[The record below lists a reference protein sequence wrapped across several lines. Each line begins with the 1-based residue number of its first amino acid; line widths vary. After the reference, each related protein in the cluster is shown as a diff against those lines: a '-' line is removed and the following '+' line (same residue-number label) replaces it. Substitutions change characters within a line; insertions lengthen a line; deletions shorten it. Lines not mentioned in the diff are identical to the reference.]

1 MVGILIMWPF
11 DRVEHRAEGDY
22 TEQAINVAEVDAL
35 GGTADAGTLAVA
47 EACAGLWERS
57 LASATV
63 EPMNGRLAALDP
75 PFLALVA
82 RSLALHGNFVGLIE
96 LDGMDVR
103 VRPSATFDVHGDARS
118 QWYRLDVVGPD
129 TTQTVRASSDSV
141 FHVAINAEPRQ
152 WWLGSSPLKRSKSTA
167 SLAAKIEE
175 SLSRESDV
183 FVTRFAGV
191 DRKGTYDA
199 WLRTVGIIRRKRGG
213 VVFTGGNLGQGES
226 GRVPDPA
233 KMGPAPDDVF
243 ADALRSAVGRDI
255 CSAFGVPVSLFAER
269 GDGAG
274 QREAWRRFWLGTV
287 QPLALLV
294 QAECK
299 AKLDPSCVVTLDALR
314 AADEDG
320 RSRAVSRRAAAFK
333 TFRDAGLDTAE
344 ARRLAG
350 LEG

>member
-1 MVGILIMWPF
+1 MVGILTMWPF
-11 DRVEHRAEGDY
+11 NKTEQRAEGDY
-22 TEQAINVAEVDAL
+22 TEATLAAAETEAI
-35 GGTADAGTLAVA
+35 GGTLDAGTLAVA

-63 EPMNGRLAALDP
+63 EPMGGRLAALDP

-82 RSLALHGNFVGLIE
+82 RSLALHGNFTALIE
-96 LDGMDVR
+96 LDGLAVR
-103 VRPSATFDVHGDARS
+103 LLPSATFDVHGDARS
-118 QWYRLDVVGPD
+118 QWYRLDVTGPD
-129 TTQTVRASSDSV
+129 TTETVRAGAEAV
-141 FHVAINAEPRQ
+141 FHVSINAEPRQ
-152 WWLGSSPLKRSKSTA
+152 WWRGVSPLKRSKATA

-175 SLSRESDV
+175 SLSRESDIYV
-183 FVTRFAGV
+183 ARFAGV

-213 VVFTGGNLGQGES
+213 VVFTGGVLGQGES
-226 GRVPDPA
+226 GRVPEPA
-233 KMGPAPDDVF
+233 RMGPAPDDTF

-255 CSAFGVPVSLFAER
+255 CASFGVPVALFAER

-299 AKLDPSCVVTLDALR
+299 AKLDPSAIVTLDALR

-350 LEG
+350 LE

>member
-1 MVGILIMWPF
+1 MWPF
-11 DRVEHRAEGDY
+11 NKTEHRAEGDY
-22 TEQAINVAEVDAL
+22 TEQAVNAAEVEAA
-35 GGTADAGTLAVA
+35 GGTLDAGTLAVA

-63 EPMNGRLAALDP
+63 EPMGGRLAALDP
-75 PFLALVA
+75 PFMALMA
-82 RSLALHGNFVGLIE
+82 RSLATQGNFTALLA
-96 LDGMDVR
+96 LDGTSVR
-103 VRPSATFDVHGDARS
+103 LLPSATFDVHGDARS

-129 TTQTVRASSDSV
+129 TTETVRASADGV
-141 FHVAINAEPRQ
+141 FHVSINAEPRQ
-152 WWLGSSPLKRSKSTA
+152 WWRGVSPLKRSKSTA
-167 SLAAKIEE
+167 SLAAKIEG
-175 SLSRESDV
+175 SLSRESDIYV
-183 FVTRFAGV
+183 ARFAGV

-213 VVFTGGNLGQGES
+213 VVFTGGNIGQAES
-226 GRVPDPA
+226 GRVPEPA
-233 KMGPAPDDVF
+233 KMGPSPDDTF

-255 CSAFGVPVSLFAER
+255 CAAFGVSPALFAER

-294 QAECK
+294 QAECR
-299 AKLDPSCVVTLDALR
+299 AKLDPSCTVTLDALR

-320 RSRAVSRRAAAFK
+320 RSRAVARRAQAFK
-333 TFRDAGLDTAE
+333 VLKDAGMDL
-344 ARRLAG
+344 ARAQRIAG

>member
-1 MVGILIMWPF
+1 MWPF
-11 DRVEHRAEGDY
+11 DRIEKRAEGDY
-22 TEQAINVAEVDAL
+22 TEQAINVAEVEAL

-47 EACAGLWERS
+47 EACGGLWERS
-57 LASATV
+57 LSSATV

-118 QWYRLDVVGPD
+118 QWYRLDMTGPD

-141 FHVAINAEPRQ
+141 FHVSINAEPRR

-167 SLAAKIEE
+167 SLAAKIEG
-175 SLSRESDV
+175 SLSRESDIYV
-183 FVTRFAGV
+183 ARFAGV
-191 DRKGTYDA
+191 DRRGTFEN
-199 WLRTVGIIRRKRGG
+199 WKKTVETIRRKRGG
-213 VVFTGGNLGQGES
+213 ITFTGGILGQGES
-226 GRVPDPA
+226 GRVPEPS
-233 KMGPAPDDVF
+233 KMGPSPDDTF

-255 CSAFGVPVSLFAER
+255 CAAFGVPVSLFAER

-299 AKLDPSCVVTLDALR
+299 AKLDPSCIVTLDALR

-320 RSRAVSRRAAAFK
+320 RSRAVARRAQAFK
-333 TFRDAGLDTAE
+333 VLLDAKVDTAE
-344 ARRLAG
+344 AKRIAG
-350 LEG
+350 LE

>member
-1 MVGILIMWPF
+1 MWPF
-11 DRVEHRAEGDY
+11 NKTEHRAEGDY
-22 TEQAINVAEVDAL
+22 TEQAINAAEVEAI
-35 GGTADAGTLAVA
+35 GGTLDAGTLAVS
-47 EACAGLWERS
+47 EACMGLWERS

-63 EPMNGRLAALDP
+63 EPMGGRLAALSP
-75 PFLALVA
+75 PFLALMA
-82 RSLALHGNFVGLIE
+82 RSLALDGNFVSLLA
-96 LDGMDVR
+96 LDGPAVR
-103 VRPSATFDVHGDARS
+103 LLPSATFDTHGDARS

-129 TTQTVRASSDSV
+129 TTETVRTGADGV

-152 WWLGSSPLKRSKSTA
+152 WWRGVSPLKRSKATA
-167 SLAAKIEE
+167 TLAAKIES
-175 SLSRESDV
+175 SLSRESDIYPL
-183 FVTRFAGV
+183 RFAGV

-199 WLRTVGIIRRKRGG
+199 WSRTVDIIRRKRGG
-213 VVFTGGNLGQGES
+213 VVFTGGNIGQGES

-233 KMGPAPDDVF
+233 RMGPAPDDTF

-299 AKLDPSCVVTLDALR
+299 AKLDPSCIVTLDALR

-333 TFRDAGLDTAE
+333 TLKDAGIDMAE

>member
-1 MVGILIMWPF
+1 MWPF
-11 DRVEHRAEGDY
+11 NKTEHRAEGDY
-22 TEQAINVAEVDAL
+22 TEQAINVAEVEAL
-35 GGTADAGTLAVA
+35 GGTLDAGTLGVA
-47 EACAGLWERS
+47 EACMGLWERS

-63 EPMNGRLAALDP
+63 EPMGGRLAALDP

-82 RSLALHGNFVGLIE
+82 RSLALHGNFTALIE
-96 LDGMDVR
+96 LDGLTVR
-103 VRPSATFDVHGDARS
+103 LLPSATFDVHGDARS

-129 TTQTVRASSDSV
+129 TTQTARAGAEAV
-141 FHVAINAEPRQ
+141 FHVSINAESRQ
-152 WWLGSSPLKRSKSTA
+152 WWRGVSPLKRSKSTA
-167 SLAAKIEE
+167 SLAAKIEG
-175 SLSRESDV
+175 SLSREADIY
-183 FVTRFAGV
+183 VTRFAGV
-191 DRKGTYDA
+191 DRRGTFEN
-199 WLRTVGIIRRKRGG
+199 WKKTVETIRRRKGG
-213 VVFTGGNLGQGES
+213 ITFTGGILGQGES

-233 KMGPAPDDVF
+233 KMGPAPDDTF

-255 CSAFGVPVSLFAER
+255 CAAFGVPVSLFAER

-299 AKLDPSCVVTLDALR
+299 AKLDPSCIVTLDALR

-320 RSRAVSRRAAAFK
+320 RSRAVSRRASAFK
-333 TFRDAGLDTAE
+333 TLRDAGIDTAE

>member
-1 MVGILIMWPF
+1 MVGVLTMWPF
-11 DRVEHRAEGDY
+11 NRIEKRAEGDY
-22 TEQAINVAEVDAL
+22 SEQLVNAAEVEAV
-35 GGTADAGTLAVA
+35 GGTLDAGTLGVA

-82 RSLALHGNFVGLIE
+82 RSLALHGNFVALVELAGLT
-96 LDGMDVR
+96 VR
-103 VRPSATFDVHGDARS
+103 LLPSATFDVHGDARS

-129 TTQTVRASSDSV
+129 TTQTVRASSDAV
-141 FHVAINAEPRQ
+141 FHIGINAEPRQ
-152 WWLGSSPLKRSKSTA
+152 WWRGVSPLKRSKSTA
-167 SLAAKIEE
+167 SLAAKIES
-175 SLSRESDV
+175 SLSREADIYPL
-183 FVTRFAGV
+183 RFAGV
-191 DRKGTYDA
+191 DRKGTHDA
-199 WLRTVGIIRRKRGG
+199 WSRTVDIIRRKRGG
-213 VVFTGGNLGQGES
+213 VVFTGGNIGQGES

-233 KMGPAPDDVF
+233 KMGPAPDDTF

-255 CSAFGVPVSLFAER
+255 CAAFGVPVALFAER

-299 AKLDPSCVVTLDALR
+299 AKLDDSAAVTLDALR

-320 RSRAVSRRAAAFK
+320 RSRAVMRRAQAFK
-333 TFRDAGLDTAE
+333 VLLDANVDTAE
-344 ARRLAG
+344 AKRIAG
-350 LEG
+350 LE